1 MKWAEANRRRKALKW
16 LNKLALTTGY
26 LVFATVAVTTFLL
39 ILMAVSIYT
48 NYAIGGTLV
57 LLFFIGYMLLWG
69 SLTIQHFDDMD

>member
-26 LVFATVAVTTFLL
+26 LVLTTFAVTAFLL
-39 ILMAVSIYT
+39 VLTALGMYVGFEV
-48 NYAIGGTLV
+48 GGTLV
-57 LLFFIGYMLLWG
+57 LIFIFSSLITWG